1 MNIQEIKKLKTEEL
15 VKELLKKQEELFEVS
30 KDIRNGKE
38 KNVKK
43 SLRIKRIIARI
54 QTVLNEKEKVNL
66 KDLKNDGE
74 KGDK

>member
-66 KDLKNDGE
+66 KDSKNDGE

>member
-1 MNIQEIKKLKTEEL
+1 MKTQEIRKLKTEEL
-15 VKELLKKQEELFEVS
+15 VTELLKKQEELFEVS
-30 KDIRNGKE
+30 KEIRNGKE

-54 QTVLNEKEKVNL
+54 QTVLNEKKKVNL
-66 KDLKNDGE
+66 KEEKNDGE